1 MIEILFEFGL
11 FLAKAITITVCLIF
25 IVGFTISALFRGK
38 TEKKDQIQIKS
49 INDKYK
55 RFAAVLERET
65 LPKHQFKQKAKKQKV
80 ESKQKKKKSKKAVEF
95 KKRVF
100 VIDFVGDIRASAVEA
115 LREEITAVLTTATPQ
130 DEVLVR
136 LESGGGMVH
145 TYGLAAS
152 QLSRIKSGNVPLTV
166 AVDKIAASGGYLM
179 ATVADRILA
188 APFAILGSIGVI
200 AQLPNFNRFLK
211 QHNIDYEQIVAGH
224 EKRSLTMF
232 GENTDDDR
240 ERLKLELNETHELFK
255 EFVGQSRKQL
265 DLEKISSGKHW
276 YGTTALSLNLIDEIV
291 TSDDYLAAQSES
303 ADLFEI
309 SFMIKKSFMQRMPF
323 SVKSFVD
330 TFFKL
335 GQSNE
340 NG

>member
-1 MIEILFEFGL
+1 MIEILFDFGL

-25 IVGFTISALFRGK
+25 VVGFTISALFRGK

-49 INDKYK
+49 INNKYK

-80 ESKQKKKKSKKAVEF
+80 ELKQKKKKRKKAVEV

-100 VIDFVGDIRASAVEA
+100 VIDFVGDIRASAVES

-323 SVKSFVD
+323 SVKGFVD

-335 GQSNE
+335 GQSNR